1 MTLPF
6 RILRLAGVM
15 NFTRSQQIGVLV
27 LLILLVALAVY
38 RFAD

>member
-1 MTLPF
+1 MTVAF
-6 RILRLAGVM
+6 RIFRLGSVM

-38 RFAD
+38 RLC